1 MSCPS
6 FPGCAQTPL
15 EAGLIVGTAPD
26 EEAYLV
32 LELPKPWP
40 AKIKKIEGLVQELRP
55 VLKKH
60 KKLDAKLLGTPSID
74 WLEPCDRPRALLIR
88 WNGTKAVYQTFPAT
102 PESLLA
108 ALESPLPE
116 QTLDCYMICTHGSRD
131 PCCGLLGVPV
141 YQVLS
146 TEGSRN
152 VLQVSHLGGHRFAP
166 VVGVFPEWKFYG
178 RLKPQEFLEMDR
190 ALNTGK
196 PYLPGYRGSGRL
208 KSYLQVVEARLW
220 EEHGEAPIA
229 LNRVS
234 GDKSEPLVE
243 AVFADGRRARYLA
256 RLETLTYQGYKSCKD
271 HRKGK
276 EETLK
281 LSVLKSLTPAS
292 VSAEA

>member
-26 EEAYLV
+26 EEAYLI

-60 KKLDAKLLGTPSID
+60 KKLDAKLLGTPSIE
-74 WLEPCDRPRALLIR
+74 WLEPCDHPRAMLIR
-88 WNGTKAVYQTFPAT
+88 WNGTHAVYQTFPAN
-102 PESLLA
+102 PDSLREALA
-108 ALESPLPE
+108 SSLPE
-116 QTLDCYMICTHGSRD
+116 QRLECYMVCTHGSRD
-131 PCCGLLGVPV
+131 PCCGLLGVPA

-146 TEGSRN
+146 VQGPRH
-152 VLQVSHLGGHRFAP
+152 LPQVSHLGGHRCAP
-166 VVGVFPEWKFYG
+166 VVAVFPEWKFYG
-178 RLKPQEFLEMDR
+178 RLKPDEFLEMDR
-190 ALNTGK
+190 SLKDGR

-220 EEHGEAPIA
+220 EEHGEAPLSLERI
-229 LNRVS
+229 S
-234 GDKSEPLVE
+234 GDKREPLIE
-243 AVFADGRRARYLA
+243 AVFADGRKAQYLA

-281 LSVLKSLTPAS
+281 LSVLKSLAPAP
-292 VSAEA
+292 VSTEA